1 MSCSIIELKK
11 QILSGQTSLRQLSKQ
26 TGIDKDLL
34 KDKIIKVCSDEELKQ
49 IMIILKDNK
58 ANSSTIYLE
67 GNVKEAVIRI
77 LKGEISV
84 RQASKDYNID
94 RETLMRKTEELAN
107 ASPEYVKY
115 YIQYKAKR
123 GDYSG
128 INFRSLIIEMIENG
142 MSQTA
147 IAKEYDIPVRTM
159 SRELQKLEKSDDK
172 RDIKLFDIAKI
183 YAEKMIRHEELSD
196 YEQRLYGSIIEE
208 LKQDTKF
215 TTINIESN
223 EEKRNKQLQDF
234 KSKVQEL
241 REKGMTNGQI
251 AKKLGVGVSTI
262 RRRMLEVTSKEKL
275 QNMQNVTR
283 TEK

>member
-1 MSCSIIELKK
+1 MSSIIELKK
-11 QILSGQTSLRQLSKQ
+11 QILSGKTSLRKLSSQ
-26 TGIDKDLL
+26 TGIDRDVL
-34 KDKIIKVCSDEELKQ
+34 KDKIIKECSDEELERLR
-49 IMIILKDNK
+49 IILKDNK
-58 ANSSTIYLE
+58 DNSSTIDIE

-77 LKGEISV
+77 LKGEISI

-94 RETLMRKTEELAN
+94 KETLMRKTEELAN
-107 ASPEYVKY
+107 ASPEYIKY
-115 YIQYKAKR
+115 YIQYKSKR

-128 INFRSLIIEMIENG
+128 INFRRLIIEMIEDG
-142 MSQTA
+142 ISQTK

-215 TTINIESN
+215 TAISIESN
-223 EEKRNKQLQDF
+223 EEKRNKELQDF
-234 KSKVQEL
+234 KLKVQEL
-241 REKGMTNGQI
+241 RAKGMTNVQI
-251 AKKLGVGVSTI
+251 AKELGVGVSTI
-262 RRRMLEVTSKEKL
+262 RRRMLEVTSKQNL
-275 QNMQNVTR
+275 QEMKNITIA
-283 TEK
+283 E

>member
-1 MSCSIIELKK
+1 
-11 QILSGQTSLRQLSKQ
+11 
-26 TGIDKDLL
+26 
-34 KDKIIKVCSDEELKQ
+34 
-49 IMIILKDNK
+49 
-58 ANSSTIYLE
+58 
-67 GNVKEAVIRI
+67 
-77 LKGEISV
+77 
-84 RQASKDYNID
+84 
-94 RETLMRKTEELAN
+94 
-107 ASPEYVKY
+107 
-115 YIQYKAKR
+115 
-123 GDYSG
+123 
-128 INFRSLIIEMIENG
+128 MIENG

>member
-1 MSCSIIELKK
+1 MSSAEEFKS
-11 QILSGQTSLRQLSKQ
+11 QILSGKTSLRKLSNQ
-26 TGIDKDLL
+26 TGIDREAL
-34 KDKIIKVCSDEELKQ
+34 KRMIVQVCSKEELEQ
-49 IMIILKDNK
+49 LESILSYNK
-58 ANSSTIYLE
+58 ANSTTIPIE
-67 GNVKEAVIRI
+67 KDIKEAVIRI
-77 LKGEISV
+77 LKGEISI
-84 RQASKDYNID
+84 RQASKDYKID

-128 INFRSLIIEMIENG
+128 INFRRLIIEMIENG
-142 MSQTA
+142 ISQTV
-147 IAKEYDIPVRTM
+147 IAKEYGIPVRTM

-215 TTINIESN
+215 TAINIESN
-223 EEKRNKQLQDF
+223 EEKRNKELQDF
-234 KSKVQEL
+234 KLKVQEL
-241 REKGMTNGQI
+241 RAKGMTNVQI
-251 AKKLGVGVSTI
+251 ADELGVGVSTI
-262 RRRMLEVTSKEKL
+262 RRRMLEVTSKQNL
-275 QNMQNVTR
+275 QDMKNVTIA
-283 TEK
+283 E

>member
-1 MSCSIIELKK
+1 MSSIIEFKK
-11 QILSGQTSLRQLSKQ
+11 QILSGKTSLRKLSNQ
-26 TGIDKDLL
+26 TGIDKDVL
-34 KDKIIKVCSDEELKQ
+34 KDKIIKECSNEELEQ
-49 IMIILKDNK
+49 LEIILKDNK
-58 ANSSTIYLE
+58 ANSTTIDLE

-77 LKGEISV
+77 LKGEISI

-128 INFRSLIIEMIENG
+128 INFRRLIIEMIENG
-142 MSQTA
+142 LSQTV
-147 IAKEYDIPVRTM
+147 IAKEYGIPVRTM

-183 YAEKMIRHEELSD
+183 YAEKMIRHEDVSD
-196 YEQRLYGSIIEE
+196 YEQHLYGSIIEE

-215 TTINIESN
+215 TAINIESN
-223 EEKRNKQLQDF
+223 EEKRNKELQDF
-234 KSKVQEL
+234 KLKVQEL
-241 REKGMTNGQI
+241 RAKGMTNVQI
-251 AKKLGVGVSTI
+251 ANELGVGVSTI
-262 RRRMLEVTSKEKL
+262 RRRMLEVTSKQNL
-275 QNMQNVTR
+275 QDMKNVTIA
-283 TEK
+283 E